1 MELKNFLQAVVIISI
16 ISTSLSY
23 NIEFYIRDINGNPI
37 ENATII
43 ISSVQLPR
51 DPVTDCNGFT
61 SAELP
66 QGTYNITIRKGNTV
80 VSQTIYINSDRILI
94 FNLNPEFYIT
104 IEPINGSVLVF
115 RNYCYKSFTSNKHLI
130 SAFTNDIF
138 EFYAVEKSLTI
149 FEKWE
154 YENKVEY
161 SSYLKIVPNKN
172 LYIKAYFKNIDI
184 KLDEI
189 IRQLANIQETLN
201 KILNNQ
207 NDAREKLK
215 EILAKLDYLIKEYEK
230 INSKLD
236 LINQSLSNIYSL
248 LLQIKSKIASINN
261 KLDKILDMFPE
272 LKNEI
277 LEVKSKISQLEE
289 KITKKLEEIE
299 KKLEEI
305 LNEIK
310 YIKEELNKILNNQN
324 DAREKL
330 KEILAKLDYLIN
342 LYQYI
347 KDILLNQS
355 SEFSQKLLLISNNLE
370 EISNKLGEIRGF
382 FPELRDDIDKIKT
395 KIDKLKEEII
405 NKIEEIKHTIYSSKD
420 EIIKALS
427 SKIENLKLE
436 IYNNYI
442 SKLIELEKAKE
453 DYCIEI
459 LNDDYE
465 KLYSGNFILLLKNC
479 GEKNLTNVRITLKY
493 LDTAIIRTIDLIY
506 PHEIKYL
513 IIQLPRK
520 ANSYDIYVYVSSINA
535 STEKNV
541 KVSFSQAKVY
551 IEVPEIVFKEKEKEF
566 FIKLIN
572 FGREEVTD
580 FLRIEPSSHVIVDG
594 EDKITIYPH
603 QEKYVKIR
611 VRLLEEKN
619 FELKFSFAGN
629 EIVKEFVFE
638 KEKFDQIFIYLLL
651 AILIAI
657 ILFLIFKTL

>member
-1 MELKNFLQAVVIISI
+1 MRLKIFLQAVVIISI

-23 NIEFYIRDINGNPI
+23 NIEFYVRDINNNPI
-37 ENATII
+37 ENATIV

-66 QGTYNITIRKGNTV
+66 QGTYSITIRKGNTV
-80 VSQTIYINSDRILI
+80 VSQTIYINSDRKLV

-115 RNYCYKSFTSNKHLI
+115 RNYCYKSFTSNKYTI
-130 SAFTNDIF
+130 SGFTNDIF
-138 EFYAVEKSLTI
+138 EFYAVERSLTI

-161 SSYLKIVPNKN
+161 NSYLKIVPNKN

-189 IRQLANIQETLN
+189 IKQLANIQEILN

-207 NDAREKLK
+207 NDARERLK
-215 EILAKLDYLIKEYEK
+215 EILTKLDYLIKEYEK

-236 LINQSLSNIYSL
+236 LINQNLTSIYSL
-248 LLQIKSKIASINN
+248 LVQIKSEIASTNN
-261 KLDKILDMFPE
+261 KLDKILDKLPE

-277 LEVKSKISQLEE
+277 LEVKSRISQLEE

-305 LNEIK
+305 LREIR

-324 DAREKL
+324 DARERL
-330 KEILAKLDYLIN
+330 KEILTKLDYLIN
-342 LYQYI
+342 SYQYI

-355 SEFSQKLLLISNNLE
+355 SEFSQKLLLISSNLE
-370 EISNKLGEIRGF
+370 EISNKLGEIKGF
-382 FPELRDDIDKIKT
+382 FPELREDIDKIKT
-395 KIDKLKEEII
+395 KIDKLKEELI
-405 NKIEEIKHTIYSSKD
+405 NEIKEIKYAVYSSKD
-420 EIIKALS
+420 EIINIIS

-436 IYNNYI
+436 IYNTYI
-442 SKLIELEKAKE
+442 SKLVELEKEKE

-465 KLYSGNFILLLKNC
+465 KLYSNNFILLLKNC
-479 GEKNLTNVRITLKY
+479 GRKNLINVRVTLKY
-493 LDTAIIRTIDLIY
+493 LDTAMIRNIDLIY
-506 PHEIKYL
+506 PQEIKYL

-520 ANSYDIYVYVSSINA
+520 VNSYDIYVYVSSTNA
-535 STEKNV
+535 SAEKNI
-541 KVSFSQAKVY
+541 KVSFSRAKVY
-551 IEVPEIVFKEKEKEF
+551 IEVPEIVFKENEKEF

-572 FGREEVTD
+572 LGKEEVTD
-580 FLRIEPSSHVIVDG
+580 FLKIESSSHVIVDG
-594 EDKITIYPH
+594 EDKITIYPQ

-619 FELKFSFAGN
+619 FELKFSFAGS
-629 EIVKEFVFE
+629 EMVKEFVFE
-638 KEKFDQIFIYLLL
+638 KEKFNQISIYLLL

-657 ILFLIFKTL
+657 ILFLIFKIL